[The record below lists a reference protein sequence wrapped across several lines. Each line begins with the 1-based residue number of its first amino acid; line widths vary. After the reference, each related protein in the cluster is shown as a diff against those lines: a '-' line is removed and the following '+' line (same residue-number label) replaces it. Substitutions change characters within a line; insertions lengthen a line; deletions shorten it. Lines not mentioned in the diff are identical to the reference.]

1 MDVSDDENDGLLE
14 HRFEIVLTIF
24 ISSNGILCRLNVN
37 NHLSYVDVH
46 KNIETYRSLKDYK
59 I

>member
-1 MDVSDDENDGLLE
+1 MHTADYG
-14 HRFEIVLTIF
+14 
-24 ISSNGILCRLNVN
+24 SNGILCRLNVN

-46 KNIETYRSLKDYK
+46 KNIETYNDSVC